1 MHFSSVSYLAPFLFF
16 SVHKFRSEQNPLR
29 QSRIKALISLYFV
42 CYFLL
47 LAGNAPYLH

>member
-29 QSRIKALISLYFV
+29 QRRVKALISLYFV

-47 LAGNAPYLH
+47 LTDNAPYLH